1 MQNNTNT
8 VLGILAGTAIG
19 GLLGILFAPEKGV
32 NTRKRIAKQAA
43 STKDSLTESAE
54 HLKHR
59 VVDNFGSKKDNLE
72 NRLEDVLS
80 DAKYKTEDV
89 IGQLEKKLS
98 HLKSQTKKSLKKA

>member
-8 VLGILAGTAIG
+8 LLGILAGTAIG
-19 GLLGILFAPEKGV
+19 GLLGILFAPGKGAD
-32 NTRKRIAKQAA
+32 TRRKKKKKAV
-43 STKDSLTESAE
+43 STRDSLAESAD

-59 VVDNFGSKKDNLE
+59 VVDNLGSKKDNLE

-80 DAKYKTEDV
+80 DAKYKTEDI

-98 HLKSQTKKSLKKA
+98 HLKAQTKNLKKA